1 MRGSGGPA
9 ASAEEPVLAAS
20 PCSVLS
26 RGAITRERARA
37 IIGAPM
43 STSVAA
49 RTGGSDAVNRNIGRQ
64 PEASLPLISGMRPV
78 GMKRAAIFLTA
89 LAALWAAPAHAQ
101 TDFLTLQENV
111 DASDTALMC
120 PTRADNYVAST
131 PITGTRDGI
140 IFPNTSRATPP
151 NPLDRHLSK
160 QHRIAP
166 AEACAAAVSICR
178 RNCAEHSDA
187 ATMTDCYLR

>member
-1 MRGSGGPA
+1 MGTTATVA
-9 ASAEEPVLAAS
+9 AKLA
-20 PCSVLS
+20 
-26 RGAITRERARA
+26 GADGRTIYICGLTARDG
-37 IIGAPM
+37 I
-43 STSVAA
+43 VAA
-49 RTGGSDAVNRNIGRQ
+49 RATT
-64 PEASLPLISGMRPV
+64 PV
-78 GMKRAAIFLTA
+78 
-89 LAALWAAPAHAQ
+89 
-101 TDFLTLQENV
+101 
-111 DASDTALMC
+111 
-120 PTRADNYVAST
+120 
-131 PITGTRDGI
+131 TGTRDGI